1 MHYASSQA
9 RLGELIVKFREN
21 CDKKGTRSVYEYVMT
36 WLTGKFKKWKIFHNP
51 PGWSNTNSNIESF
64 NAVIKRDFT
73 LRRRYS
79 VYASVEMMEDIILY
93 YSTNPKKFNTTPKFC
108 AKMVKEA
115 KRCARNKYKK
125 KGKLLVSY
133 KDKWLLNLD
142 TRT

>member
-9 RLGELIVKFREN
+9 RLDELIVKFREN
-21 CDKKGTRSVYEYVMT
+21 WDKKGTRSVYEYVMT

-93 YSTNPKKFNTTPKFC
+93 YKFQSNIKRGRKKIDEN
-108 AKMVKEA
+108 
-115 KRCARNKYKK
+115 N
-125 KGKLLVSY
+125 G
-133 KDKWLLNLD
+133 KDKVP
-142 TRT
+142 RKSEKMPKY